1 MKILNPRVHG
11 YLDYIA
17 VLFLLV
23 APSLFGFSGVPA
35 TILYVI
41 AAAYL
46 VMILLTNY
54 PLGVVKVI
62 PFPLHG
68 GVELLAGILFIALP
82 WLAGFADTET
92 TARNVYVATGAT
104 LFAVWLVT
112 DYRAAEA
119 TRHVAA

>member
-17 VLFLLV
+17 VLYLLA
-23 APSLFGFSGVPA
+23 APSLFGFSGLPA

-68 GVELLAGILFIALP
+68 GVELLTGILFIALP
-82 WLAGFADTET
+82 WAAGFADAGTL
-92 TARNVYVATGAT
+92 ARNVYVATGAV

-119 TRHVAA
+119 TDHVAA

>member
-17 VLFLLV
+17 VLFLLA
-23 APSLFGFSGVPA
+23 APSLFDFGGLPA

-41 AAAYL
+41 AAVYL

-54 PLGVVKVI
+54 PLGVVKAI

-68 GVELLAGILFIALP
+68 GVELITGILFIALP
-82 WLAGFADTET
+82 WLAGFTDTET
-92 TARNVYVATGAT
+92 TARNVYVATGAS
-104 LFAVWLVT
+104 LFVVWLVT
-112 DYRAAEA
+112 DYRTAEA
-119 TRHVAA
+119 THHVAA